1 MSMRAKKTE
10 NETLSKAIDNMQ
22 EGLDSV
28 IELYN
33 ELEDDKPLISFDKEV
48 LENLEKAKH
57 IYGEEYVS
65 QKLNTIVKEV
75 LTWLDLEYEE
85 EDDEEED

>member
-1 MSMRAKKTE
+1 MSMRTKKTE

-48 LENLEKAKH
+48 LEDLEKAKH

>member
-48 LENLEKAKH
+48 LEDLEKAKH

>member
-1 MSMRAKKTE
+1 MRANKTE

-22 EGLDSV
+22 EGLDNM

-33 ELEDDKPLISFDKEV
+33 ELEEDMPLINFDKEV
-48 LENLEKAKH
+48 LEDLEKAKH

-75 LTWLDLEYEE
+75 LTWLDLDEHEE
-85 EDDEEED
+85 EEEE

>member
-1 MSMRAKKTE
+1 MRAKKTE

-48 LENLEKAKH
+48 LEDLEKAKH